1 MEARRSRGRGGV
13 DAAKADVVN
22 VQSSILKVFTSNL
35 GVEGERQEVI
45 AVRKF
50 EVEPAYVRVN
60 AGVTKNMGNYE
71 SLRIDVS
78 LSVPCYVEEMD
89 TVFPKVADMVA
100 AYLDIEKENY
110 TAK

>member
-1 MEARRSRGRGGV
+1 MEARRRRAGGTTAP
-13 DAAKADVVN
+13 DNAN
-22 VQSSILKVFTSNL
+22 VQSTVLKVFTSSV
-35 GVEGERQEVI
+35 GVEEERQEVI
-45 AVRKF
+45 EVRKF
-50 EVEPAYVRVN
+50 EVEPAYIRVN

-89 TVFPKVADMVA
+89 KVFPKVADMVA